1 MMKFRIDKE
10 ISTDIA
16 ICLAWIFVTGWG
28 WLQTRNPDT
37 LFLVGLGAFV
47 LVGSL
52 YRATK
57 PKPPGVIDDEWM
69 QRLREKAGYYV
80 FVTIIL
86 ALLFL
91 AVISM
96 VFNINNQIK
105 MNLLDAALFGF
116 FGLFSLYLLFAYYY
130 RKKGIY

>member
-1 MMKFRIDKE
+1 MKFRTDKE
-10 ISTDIA
+10 ILTDIA
-16 ICLAWIFVTGWG
+16 ICLALIFVTGWG
-28 WLQTRNPDT
+28 WLQTRNPET

-91 AVISM
+91 FVISM

-105 MNLLDAALFGF
+105 MNLFDAAFFGF

-130 RKKGIY
+130 RKKGIN

>member
-1 MMKFRIDKE
+1 MKFRTDKE
-10 ISTDIA
+10 ILTEIVM
-16 ICLAWIFVTGWG
+16 CLAWIFVTGWG
-28 WLQTRNPDT
+28 WLQTRNPET
-37 LFLVGLGAFV
+37 LFLVGMGAFV
-47 LVGSL
+47 LVESL

-91 AVISM
+91 VVISM

-105 MNLLDAALFGF
+105 MNLFDAASFGF

>member
-1 MMKFRIDKE
+1 MKFRTDKE
-10 ISTDIA
+10 ILTEIVM
-16 ICLAWIFVTGWG
+16 CLAWIFVTGWG
-28 WLQTRNPDT
+28 WLQTRNQET

-47 LVGSL
+47 LVESL

-86 ALLFL
+86 ALLFSFM
-91 AVISM
+91 ISM

-105 MNLLDAALFGF
+105 MDFRNAALFGF
-116 FGLFSLYLLFAYYY
+116 FVLFSLYLLFAYYY
-130 RKKGIY
+130 RKKGIN

>member
-1 MMKFRIDKE
+1 MKFRTDKE
-10 ISTDIA
+10 ILTEIGM
-16 ICLAWIFVTGWG
+16 CLAWIFVTGWG
-28 WLQTRNPDT
+28 WLQTRNPET

-91 AVISM
+91 VVISM

>member
-1 MMKFRIDKE
+1 MKFRTDKE
-10 ISTDIA
+10 ILTEIGM
-16 ICLAWIFVTGWG
+16 CLAWILVNGWV
-28 WLQTRNPDT
+28 WLQNRSDNTGFF
-37 LFLVGLGAFV
+37 LFLGAFV

-86 ALLFL
+86 ALLFSFM
-91 AVISM
+91 ISM

-105 MNLLDAALFGF
+105 MDFRIAAFFGF
-116 FGLFSLYLLFAYYY
+116 FVLFSLYLLFAYYY

>member
-1 MMKFRIDKE
+1 MKFRTDKE
-10 ISTDIA
+10 ILTEIGM
-16 ICLAWIFVTGWG
+16 CLAWIFVTGWG
-28 WLQTRNPDT
+28 WLQTRNPET
-37 LFLVGLGAFV
+37 LFLVGMGAFV
-47 LVGSL
+47 LVESL

-91 AVISM
+91 VVISM

-105 MNLLDAALFGF
+105 MNLFDAALFGF